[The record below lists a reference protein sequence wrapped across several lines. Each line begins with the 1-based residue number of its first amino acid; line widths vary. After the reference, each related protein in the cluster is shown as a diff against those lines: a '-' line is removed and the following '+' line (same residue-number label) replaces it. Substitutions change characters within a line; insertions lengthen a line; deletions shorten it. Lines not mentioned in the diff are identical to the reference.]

1 MLLPE
6 HGTRETVGDTL
17 MAILSEIFIA
27 ERELNHEEHERLAA
41 ELAAFEAALQTL
53 TGSMTDR
60 LVADDLRRLERRL
73 SDAVPRHF
81 ATEEKT
87 VLASLGRTRPETKPF
102 CKAMKRQH
110 AAIQR
115 NWEKFRRMIED
126 LAFTPEPAKAL
137 AGIRQYGLYFSRQ
150 LLQHMNA
157 EDKKIAELL
166 G

>member
-1 MLLPE
+1 
-6 HGTRETVGDTL
+6 
-17 MAILSEIFIA
+17 MAILTDIFVA
-27 ERELNHEEHERLAA
+27 EREINHEEHQRLAA
-41 ELAAFEAALQTL
+41 EVAAFEAALETL
-53 TGSMTDR
+53 PAGT
-60 LVADDLRRLERRL
+60 AHDDLRRLERRL

-87 VLASLGRTRPETKPF
+87 VLASLGRVRPEAKPF

-115 NWEKFRRMIED
+115 NFEKFQRMTAE
-126 LAFTPEPAKAL
+126 LSFAPEPTRAL
-137 AGIRQYGLYFSRQ
+137 AEVRQYGLQVSRQ

-157 EDKKIAELL
+157 EDKKITELL

>member
-1 MLLPE
+1 
-6 HGTRETVGDTL
+6 
-17 MAILSEIFIA
+17 MAILTDIFVA
-27 ERELNHEEHERLAA
+27 EREINHEEHERLAA
-41 ELAAFEAALQTL
+41 EVTAFEAVLKALN
-53 TGSMTDR
+53 GNPAIR
-60 LVADDLRRLERRL
+60 EDLRRIERRL

-87 VLASLGRTRPETKPF
+87 VLASLGRARAEAKPF

-115 NWEKFRRMIED
+115 NWEKFQRMTAG
-126 LAFTPEPAKAL
+126 LAFATEPAKTAE
-137 AGIRQYGLYFSRQ
+137 IRQHGLYFTRQ

>member
-1 MLLPE
+1 
-6 HGTRETVGDTL
+6 
-17 MAILSEIFIA
+17 MAILTDIFVA
-27 ERELNHEEHERLAA
+27 EREINHEEHERLAA
-41 ELAAFEAALQTL
+41 EITAFEVVLKSLNGNPAV
-53 TGSMTDR
+53 R
-60 LVADDLRRLERRL
+60 EELRRLERRL

-87 VLASLGRTRPETKPF
+87 VLASLGRERPETKPF

-115 NWEKFRRMIED
+115 NWEKFQHITAE
-126 LAFTPEPAKAL
+126 LAFTTGPEKA
-137 AGIRQYGLYFSRQ
+137 AEVRQYGLHFTRQ

-157 EDKKIAELL
+157 EDKKISELL

>member
-1 MLLPE
+1 
-6 HGTRETVGDTL
+6 
-17 MAILSEIFIA
+17 MAILTDIFVA
-27 ERELNHEEHERLAA
+27 EREINHEEHERLAA
-41 ELAAFEAALQTL
+41 EITAFEAVLKVL
-53 TGSMTDR
+53 NGSASVR
-60 LVADDLRRLERRL
+60 EELRRLERRL

-87 VLASLGRTRPETKPF
+87 VLASLGRVRPETKPF

-115 NWEKFRRMIED
+115 NWEKFQRMTAE
-126 LAFTPEPAKAL
+126 LAFSSEPAKA
-137 AGIRQYGLYFSRQ
+137 AEVRQHGLYFTRQ

-157 EDKKIAELL
+157 EDRKIAELL

>member
-1 MLLPE
+1 
-6 HGTRETVGDTL
+6 
-17 MAILSEIFIA
+17 MAILSEIFVA
-27 ERELNHEEHERLAA
+27 EREINHEEHERLAA
-41 ELAAFEAALQTL
+41 EVAAFEAALLAL
-53 TGSMTDR
+53 TRSNNGAPSTEE
-60 LVADDLRRLERRL
+60 LRRLERRL

-87 VLASLGRTRPETKPF
+87 VLASLGHARPEARPF

-115 NWEKFRRMIED
+115 NWERFRRMIEE

-137 AGIRQYGLYFSRQ
+137 AGVRQHGLYFSRQ

-157 EDKKIAELL
+157 EDKKIAEWL

>member
-1 MLLPE
+1 
-6 HGTRETVGDTL
+6 
-17 MAILSEIFIA
+17 MAILTDIFAA
-27 ERELNHEEHERLAA
+27 EREINHEEHERLAA
-41 ELAAFEAALQTL
+41 EVIAFEEVLKALN
-53 TGSMTDR
+53 GN
-60 LVADDLRRLERRL
+60 VAKREELRRLERRL

-87 VLASLGRTRPETKPF
+87 VLASLGRERPETKPF

-115 NWEKFRRMIED
+115 NWEKFQRMTAE
-126 LAFTPEPAKAL
+126 LVFTTEPAKTAEV
-137 AGIRQYGLYFSRQ
+137 RQHGLYFTRQ

>member
-1 MLLPE
+1 
-6 HGTRETVGDTL
+6 
-17 MAILSEIFIA
+17 MAILTDIFVA
-27 ERELNHEEHERLAA
+27 EREINHEEHERLAA
-41 ELAAFEAALQTL
+41 DITAFEAVLKVLNGNPAN
-53 TGSMTDR
+53 R
-60 LVADDLRRLERRL
+60 EDLRRFERRL

-87 VLASLGRTRPETKPF
+87 VLASLGRAHPEAKPF

-115 NWEKFRRMIED
+115 NWEKFQRMTAE
-126 LAFTPEPAKAL
+126 LAFATEPAKADE
-137 AGIRQYGLYFSRQ
+137 IRQHGLYFTRQ

>member
-1 MLLPE
+1 
-6 HGTRETVGDTL
+6 
-17 MAILSEIFIA
+17 MAILTDIFVA
-27 ERELNHEEHERLAA
+27 EREINHEEHERLAA
-41 ELAAFEAALQTL
+41 EITAFEAVLKVLNGNPANCEE
-53 TGSMTDR
+53 
-60 LVADDLRRLERRL
+60 LRRLERRL

-87 VLASLGRTRPETKPF
+87 VLASLGRARPETKPF

-115 NWEKFRRMIED
+115 NWEKFQRMAAD
-126 LAFTPEPAKAL
+126 LAFSTEPAKTDEV
-137 AGIRQYGLYFSRQ
+137 RQHGLYFTRQ

-157 EDKKIAELL
+157 EDKRIAELL

>member
-1 MLLPE
+1 
-6 HGTRETVGDTL
+6 
-17 MAILSEIFIA
+17 MAILTDIFVA
-27 ERELNHEEHERLAA
+27 EREINHEEHERLSA
-41 ELAAFEAALQTL
+41 EVAAFEAALQGL
-53 TGSMTDR
+53 TRPSNGVRCTEE
-60 LVADDLRRLERRL
+60 LRRLERRL
-73 SDAVPRHF
+73 SDAVPRDF

-87 VLASLGRTRPETKPF
+87 VLASLGHARPEAKPF

-137 AGIRQYGLYFSRQ
+137 AEIRQYGLYFSRQ
-150 LLQHMNA
+150 LLQHKNA
-157 EDKKIAELL
+157 EDKKIAEWL